1 MTGNEVQEL
10 VEMERNGVWEEINKD
25 DPAKKEMENAA
36 KEIMLALDSIDVAC
50 YRLIDAQG
58 EVLGY
63 PMEDMIGSFYEDLI
77 TVSRSLKELAEKYE
91 KGER

>member
-10 VEMERNGVWEEINKD
+10 VEMERNAVWEEINKA

-91 KGER
+91 RGER

>member
-1 MTGNEVQEL
+1 MTGSEVQEL

-63 PMEDMIGSFYEDLI
+63 PMEDMIGSFYDQLLDFESQL
-77 TVSRSLKELAEKYE
+77 EALANKYE